1 MLITLLICYTG
12 RQEKCNFI
20 WQLFISIVYISTVNS
35 KILTILCSRHARKIA
50 LFQGFIPLKKG
61 HSHKLHITVTFLV
74 SSGLQMTMMKQSI
87 DVFFL
92 FVYLVDY
99 WWLQNIHHCRPVC
112 GSLLQKLMQLCM
124 SKILPSSIQ
133 SSTEYTSSDI
143 YSMYRYV
150 LQYRVSQSHCS
161 SVIITENT
169 NICRLSVT

>member
-1 MLITLLICYTG
+1 MLITLLTCYTG

-87 DVFFL
+87 DVFFFIRVFSGL
-92 FVYLVDY
+92 LMTSKHSSLSSSLWKSPAEADAIMYVK
-99 WWLQNIHHCRPVC
+99 NI
-112 GSLLQKLMQLCM
+112 
-124 SKILPSSIQ
+124 
-133 SSTEYTSSDI
+133 T
-143 YSMYRYV
+143 
-150 LQYRVSQSHCS
+150 
-161 SVIITENT
+161 
-169 NICRLSVT
+169 

>member
-1 MLITLLICYTG
+1 MCKFPLNVQIFLLFLPMLITLLICYTG

-87 DVFFL
+87 DVFFYSCIQWITDD
-92 FVYLVDY
+92 FKTFIIVV
-99 WWLQNIHHCRPVC
+99 QSVEVSCR
-112 GSLLQKLMQLCM
+112 S
-124 SKILPSSIQ
+124 
-133 SSTEYTSSDI
+133 
-143 YSMYRYV
+143 
-150 LQYRVSQSHCS
+150 
-161 SVIITENT
+161 
-169 NICRLSVT
+169 